1 MKRLN
6 ILSWIFL
13 GMFFSSCS
21 DWLDV
26 SPKTELKSE
35 VLYTTEN
42 GFKSAL
48 TGIYGRMTKL
58 GMYGQTLSFQFL
70 EELAQRYDNHE
81 LSDAQRAQIY
91 DYKNY
96 GSSKSSVNGIWAEMY
111 QNIANINNLLKF
123 LELNGQYIKT
133 PGYRELMKGEALG
146 LRAFHYFDLLRMWG
160 PGRFEEHKSEKVFP
174 WRNQFTP
181 DKVPL
186 MTADSIAIRILE
198 DLKAEELLLKDDP
211 MEYRSNSDEPFMG
224 FRQHRMNKYA
234 VKALMARVYLW
245 IGDKENAA
253 LRAREVIDGCG
264 LDLVKD
270 NREDVAFFDETLFGL
285 NMYNMYKQL
294 SSYFSAVYTDGATMW
309 ITQKNV
315 EETFDASTVGL
326 NDIRYKSGYGF
337 VFYQKGEG
345 MAICRKY
352 LEVLS
357 SIYKEKIP
365 LIRLSEMYYILAEA
379 LPLDQGSE
387 FFNRVRK
394 ARGISQQYEV
404 TFSSE
409 EQRLEEL
416 QAEYRKDFF
425 AEGQF
430 FYFLKRLER
439 TQFYRCPKTAGMEA
453 KDYIFPIPDNEV
465 EFGWVEY

>member
-6 ILSWIFL
+6 LLSWIFL

-35 VLYTTEN
+35 VLFTTEN

-48 TGIYGRMTKL
+48 TGIYGRMSKL
-58 GMYGQTLSFQFL
+58 GMYGQTLIFQFP
-70 EELAQRYDNHE
+70 EELVQRYDNHE

-96 GSSKSSVNGIWAEMY
+96 SSSKSTVNGIWAEMY
-111 QNIANINNLLKF
+111 RNIANINNLLKF
-123 LELNGQYIKT
+123 LDLNGQYIKT

-160 PGRFEEHKSEKVFP
+160 PGRFAEHKSEKVLP
-174 WRNQFTP
+174 WRSQFTP

-186 MTADSIAIRILE
+186 MTADSLAVKILE
-198 DLKAEELLLKDDP
+198 DLKAAELLLKEDP
-211 MEYRSNSDEPFMG
+211 LEYRSNPDEPFMG
-224 FRQHRMNKYA
+224 YRQHRMNKYA

-245 IGDKENAA
+245 IGDNENAA
-253 LRAREVIDGCG
+253 LQAQEVIEGCG
-264 LDLVKD
+264 LDLVRD
-270 NREDVAFFDETLFGL
+270 NREDVTFFDETLFGL

-294 SSYFSAVYTDGATMW
+294 SAYFSAVYTDGATMW
-309 ITQKNV
+309 ISQKNV
-315 EETFDASTVGL
+315 EETFEATSIGL

-337 VFYQKGEG
+337 VFYQEGEG
-345 MAICRKY
+345 KAICRKY

-357 SIYKEKIP
+357 SVYKEKIP
-365 LIRLSEMYYILAEA
+365 LIRLSEMYYILAET
-379 LPLDQGSE
+379 LPLSQGAGML
-387 FFNRVRK
+387 NKVRK
-394 ARGISQQYEV
+394 ARGISQQYDV
-404 TFSSE
+404 SFSDE
-409 EQRLEEL
+409 EGRIEEL
-416 QAEYRKDFF
+416 QKEYRKDFF

-439 TQFYRCPKTAGMEA
+439 TRFYRCPKTEGMKAE
-453 KDYIFPIPDNEV
+453 DYIFPIPDNEV
-465 EFGWVEY
+465 EFGLVEY